1 MEEILNKNP
10 KEICIDIL
18 KQINNENVK
27 FEMDDSSRTS
37 LYVFLTNTI
46 IISNKKVKTKK
57 SIDEQNKSKLLV
69 TAHECA
75 HSIQPKIVQWMNF
88 VLTNLEIIMFLAILF
103 ITFILKYTNP
113 ILNYIY
119 LGLSL
124 FSIAIRHYL
133 EMDATIKSVKITS
146 KYLQNNGV
154 EKDKIIDLVKYY
166 KKQLLKTV
174 PLFVLSLYI
183 TKIAR
188 LMIVLVI

>member
-57 SIDEQNKSKLLV
+57 SVDEQNKSKLLV

-75 HSIQPKIVQWMNF
+75 HSIQPKTMQWLNF
-88 VLTNLEIIMFLAILF
+88 ILTNIEIIMFLVILF

-119 LGLSL
+119 LCLSL

>member
-1 MEEILNKNP
+1 MEKILEKDH
-10 KEICIDIL
+10 KEICEDIL

-27 FEMDDSSRTS
+27 IEIDDTS
-37 LYVFLTNTI
+37 NTNFYIFLTNTI
-46 IISNKKVKTKK
+46 IISNKKIKTKK

-75 HSIQPKIVQWMNF
+75 HSMQPKFVQWINF
-88 VLTNLEIIMFLAILF
+88 VLTNLEILMFLAILF

-113 ILNYIY
+113 ILTYTY
-119 LGLSL
+119 LGISI
-124 FSIAIRHYL
+124 FSILIRHYL
-133 EMDATIKSVKITS
+133 EMDATIKSVKITA

-154 EKDKIIDLVKYY
+154 EKEKIIELIKYY
-166 KKQLLKTV
+166 KGKLLKTM
-174 PLFVLSLYI
+174 PLFVLGLYI